1 MKRILFCLLLISFN
15 AFSAKFLKGEGT
27 FIAQDGDGYEFVK
40 EQLIHEAIKS
50 ILTKELEALGLNSNL
65 FWEKYNERL
74 NSDNEKLEESLK
86 LKFNITEGSSNS
98 QVEAFKRSLRTKKYE
113 KRKTYRKLDKMLSK
127 YSIKKLSR
135 SQKNP
140 NYRTIRMEGTVNS
153 ALLTKEYY
161 NLIRGKS
168 QSDYGSLFIYPQFN
182 LKGISYSEMGIENEN
197 DFEGEISKNWLKW
210 FAANKPQNIAN
221 TELIDTE
228 KEQILNDFLK
238 VPSENTLLQ
247 VPEVFSHSL
256 LIEVEVNIEKVKYVK
271 KMNTYYFEYG
281 GEAFLRD
288 LQSNLVIG
296 TYKFSKEEKT
306 YKLKEDSNL
315 ANLIANHV
323 YQMARGS
330 FHGMIKSV
338 KELTPISTI
347 QKIELSNFKS
357 TSRVN
362 DFINLVEERGVRYSA
377 KLRYNFLN
385 KEKVSLLLY
394 FDGTVI
400 DVKTYFEGL
409 RSAKKDL
416 FFEVVESG
424 NTLGIKFKELSESL

>member
-1 MKRILFCLLLISFN
+1 M
-15 AFSAKFLKGEGT
+15 
-27 FIAQDGDGYEFVK
+27 
-40 EQLIHEAIKS
+40 
-50 ILTKELEALGLNSNL
+50 
-65 FWEKYNERL
+65 
-74 NSDNEKLEESLK
+74 
-86 LKFNITEGSSNS
+86 
-98 QVEAFKRSLRTKKYE
+98 
-113 KRKTYRKLDKMLSK
+113 RKTYRKLDKMLSK

-140 NYRTIRMEGTVNS
+140 NYRMIRMEGTVNS

-161 NLIRGKS
+161 RLIRGVT
-168 QSDYGSLFIYPQFN
+168 QSDYGSLFVYPQFN

-197 DFEGEISKNWLKW
+197 DFEGEISRNWLKW
-210 FAANKPQNIAN
+210 FAENKPQNIAN
-221 TELIDTE
+221 IELIDNE
-228 KEQILNDFLK
+228 KEQLLNDFLK
-238 VPSENTLLQ
+238 VPSESTLSQ
-247 VPEVFSHSL
+247 VPEVFTNSL
-256 LIEVEVNIEKVKYVK
+256 LIEIEVKVEKVKYQK
-271 KMNTYYFEYG
+271 KMNIYHFVYR

-330 FHGMIKSV
+330 FHGIIKNV

-362 DFINLVEERGVRYSA
+362 EFIDLVEERGVKYSA

-394 FDGTVI
+394 FDGTMN
-400 DVKTYFEGL
+400 DVKAYFEAL